1 MPLSAPVIPHR
12 GTESIWAPIC
22 PARLPREPQRGK
34 GGGDVNGRGL
44 WGSRRPLWAGGLW
57 GGTRGARGVVPVTPK
72 TLGSLGA
79 GGGSVGWFPRTP
91 SAGGVYGVAP
101 QNPGTPGVGGVYGVA
116 ARTLE
121 PLGLGGLWGGPWTSS
136 FPLEPRAYGEAPT
149 ATKTPGEGGRKWARL
164 PLSGGGRWHPDA
176 WAPPVPQRGG
186 EWGWGQTQTLGTP
199 NAWVPQT
206 PGSHPPVQGLW
217 SPQPCGSSSASSSSS
232 QVGTEGGGGAFG
244 GEVGTQKGWWVLG
257 EMDRGAP
264 HGSGGP
270 CWTGSPLGS
279 AGGGGCQLWGPCC
292 PWQVL
297 P

>member
-101 QNPGTPGVGGVYGVA
+101 QNPGTPGVGG
-116 ARTLE
+116 
-121 PLGLGGLWGGPWTSS
+121 GLWGGPQNS
-136 FPLEPRAYGEAPT
+136 G
-149 ATKTPGEGGRKWARL
+149 TPGVGGSVGWPLDLFL
-164 PLSGGGRWHPDA
+164 PFRATCVRGSPDSNQD
-176 WAPPVPQRGG
+176 PQRRGKEVG
-186 EWGWGQTQTLGTP
+186 SAAFERGRTLAPGCLGPPSAPKGRGVGMGP
-199 NAWVPQT
+199 NADT
-206 PGSHPPVQGLW
+206 GHP
-217 SPQPCGSSSASSSSS
+217 
-232 QVGTEGGGGAFG
+232 
-244 GEVGTQKGWWVLG
+244 
-257 EMDRGAP
+257 
-264 HGSGGP
+264 
-270 CWTGSPLGS
+270 
-279 AGGGGCQLWGPCC
+279 
-292 PWQVL
+292 
-297 P
+297 